1 MRGKTGRERQISG
14 HPHGPNT
21 NALPPVTLPED
32 TLLDKALAVVLWG
45 LGLAWLVPMMTLMML
60 VGLVVPADRMEFL
73 NRLYCRGQVA
83 LTGSR
88 WRAVVDPEVEPD
100 AVYLFAQNHVNLL
113 DHVTMYPATPHFK
126 QGIELESHF
135 RIPIYGWFMK
145 QRGTLG
151 VRRGDRR
158 AFRKLVEGFRAE
170 VARGHS
176 LLVFPEGTRTT
187 TGRVGPF
194 KTGTL
199 RMARDVGVPVVPVAV
214 TGMYEVL
221 RKGSWLLRPGHA
233 VTVHVLAPIP
243 TDDVP
248 DEALPELA
256 EEVRRR
262 IAEKVDAHWAV
273 VAPERSA

>member
-1 MRGKTGRERQISG
+1 VST
-14 HPHGPNT
+14 P
-21 NALPPVTLPED
+21 AAVTLRDDTVVD
-32 TLLDKALAVVLWG
+32 TLLAVVLWW
-45 LGLAWLVPMMTLMML
+45 LGVMWMVPMMLLMMA
-60 VGLVVPADRMEFL
+60 VALVVPPDRSQGL
-73 NRLYCRGQVA
+73 SRLYCRGQVW

-88 WRAVVDPEVEPD
+88 WQARVDPQVDPEG
-100 AVYLFAQNHVNLL
+100 VYLFAQNHVNLL
-113 DHVTMYPATPHFK
+113 DHVTMYPSTPHFK

-158 AFRKLVEGFRAE
+158 AFRKLKQDFAAE
-170 VARGHS
+170 VERGHS

-221 RKGSWLLRPGHA
+221 RKGSWLLRPGHT
-233 VTVHVLAPIP
+233 VTVHVLAPVP
-243 TDDVP
+243 TQGVT
-248 DEALPELA
+248 DEQLPELA
-256 EEVRRR
+256 AEVQRR
-262 IAEKVDAHWAV
+262 IADVVDAYWAERGLLPEPSV
-273 VAPERSA
+273 SDSSSSPSPAERSA